1 MRPVVIYRC
10 RYYWPK
16 HPYVP
21 AIQGVITF
29 FVIANFSLATFMDPG
44 TIPKGKTA
52 VSVEVRSTFYFSAN
66 F

>member
-1 MRPVVIYRC
+1 MHISDFANKLSFSFYHTMTRC

-21 AIQGVITF
+21 AMQGIITF

-44 TIPKGKTA
+44 VIPKG
-52 VSVEVRSTFYFSAN
+52 V
-66 F
+66 